1 MNQEWV
7 TVSQTEQ
14 GGIWVESL
22 QRSACD
28 TCNAQAGCGQ
38 RTLSQ
43 LGKPIRLWVESDEH
57 FTVGQ
62 EVLVELPTGGLAAS
76 ALLMYGIPLLAL
88 LIAAL
93 LGQLLENDVIATII
107 GFSGLVMGLLIS
119 RRLSQRYKQWW
130 QPKVLPS
137 CIKTV
142 SVDQ

>member
-7 TVSQTEQ
+7 TVSKVES

-43 LGKPIRLWVESDEH
+43 LGKPIRLWIASDEH
-57 FTVGQ
+57 FSVGQ
-62 EVLVELPTGGLAAS
+62 QVLVELPNGGLAAS
-76 ALLMYGIPLLAL
+76 ALLMYGIPLITL

-93 LGQLLENDVIATII
+93 FGQLLENDVLATII
-107 GFSGLVMGLLIS
+107 GLLGLVIGLYIS
-119 RRLSQRYKQWW
+119 RRMTQHYKHWW
-130 QPKVLPS
+130 QPKVLPN

-142 SVDQ
+142 LVDQ